1 MITVI
6 HGKFNH
12 LILWSDFS
20 CIKWWDYF
28 KIKRE
33 GGFQRLTLKY
43 LFQDV
48 YNEFALKEIQ
58 IESGIFH
65 SMHTRLQLSNSSNV
79 LMVTSHYNH
88 NENK

>member
-1 MITVI
+1 MERFQLYKMV
-6 HGKFNH
+6 GLFWNK
-12 LILWSDFS
+12 
-20 CIKWWDYF
+20 KG
-28 KIKRE
+28 
-33 GGFQRLTLKY
+33 GGFQRLALKH

-65 SMHTRLQLSNSSNV
+65 SMYTGLQLSNSSKV
-79 LMVTSHYNH
+79 LMVTSYYNH